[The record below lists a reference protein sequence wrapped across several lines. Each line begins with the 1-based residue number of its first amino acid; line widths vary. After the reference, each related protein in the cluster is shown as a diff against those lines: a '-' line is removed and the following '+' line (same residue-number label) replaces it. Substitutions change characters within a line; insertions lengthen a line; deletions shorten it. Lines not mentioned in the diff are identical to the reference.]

1 MNSETS
7 NDGNEATTPPR
18 DETPSPEG
26 SGLFEICVT
35 LTKEDKPVIV
45 PKSGA
50 IPSSPASACLSS
62 TVGPV
67 ESESPYNEDSFYE
80 LLALFRKE
88 FEKSMRRDGNEL
100 RSRSDEWPEVETAII
115 QVLEES
121 QFDYKACFDYMM
133 ICSCDFQC
141 TDEGNRFVI
150 PSSKKSPTNSLGDM
164 VWMNRNYI
172 LGSEVATRGGNPPLG
187 KKAPLYVGD
196 KMIDP
201 GD

>member
-88 FEKSMRRDGNEL
+88 FE
-100 RSRSDEWPEVETAII
+100 
-115 QVLEES
+115 
-121 QFDYKACFDYMM
+121 
-133 ICSCDFQC
+133 
-141 TDEGNRFVI
+141 
-150 PSSKKSPTNSLGDM
+150 
-164 VWMNRNYI
+164 MNRNYI